1 MSVCSSSFLL
11 IEIQHSMSNGVETSA
26 CMEKTSVKT
35 KIKSDNNI
43 LMIVISLTSS
53 QKYLFCMTQP
63 SRSFE
68 NLYTQ
73 ERSILYL
80 LLLFVSLA
88 VSTLCHFV
96 V

>member
-1 MSVCSSSFLL
+1 
-11 IEIQHSMSNGVETSA
+11 
-26 CMEKTSVKT
+26 
-35 KIKSDNNI
+35 
-43 LMIVISLTSS
+43 
-53 QKYLFCMTQP
+53 MTQP